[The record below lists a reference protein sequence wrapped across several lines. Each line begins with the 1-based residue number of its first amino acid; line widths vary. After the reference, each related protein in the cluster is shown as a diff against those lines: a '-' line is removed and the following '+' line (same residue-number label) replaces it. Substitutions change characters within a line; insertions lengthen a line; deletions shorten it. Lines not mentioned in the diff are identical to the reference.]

1 MRVLLTENEQE
12 LRSMLAEVLI
22 EADYEVVE
30 AASGDAAALLLDC
43 SNGFDVLVTDIH
55 MPGRLNGLDVGQRFR
70 ARYARSPIL
79 YMTGRPDAMRG
90 VKLHPDREAVLFKP
104 HGLQLSVQATHFN
117 VRFRSDGPCGP
128 CRPTSSR
135 AGVRTCSCP
144 SIGWVCRPHA
154 PGSLIYRIRLR
165 QESAIGAGCHRTG
178 NGCEEH
184 SRSWHVSSLLA

>member
-43 SNGFDVLVTDIH
+43 PNGFDVLVTDIH
-55 MPGRLNGLDVGQRFR
+55 MPGRLNGLDVGRRFR

-90 VKLHPDREAVLFKP
+90 VRLHLDREAVLFKP
-104 HGLQLSVQATHFN
+104 HGLLALVATVQAM
-117 VRFRSDGPCGP
+117 VVKSIQDCGASRDLVTRT
-128 CRPTSSR
+128 RPLAPT
-135 AGVRTCSCP
+135 AG
-144 SIGWVCRPHA
+144 
-154 PGSLIYRIRLR
+154 
-165 QESAIGAGCHRTG
+165 
-178 NGCEEH
+178 
-184 SRSWHVSSLLA
+184 LA